1 MIIQLVKQLS
11 QRDFGA
17 FPFGDDSVGRG
28 RPAGGERK
36 AAKERDSDAEQ
47 AKNGS
52 FHKDL
57 REFSYCTIVLWLYHS
72 GAGGKN
78 VNFLQE
84 VVAENARS
92 LFTNAEKYA
101 IF

>member
-1 MIIQLVKQLS
+1 MIIQLVKQLF

-17 FPFGDDSVGRG
+17 FPFGDDSIGCG

-47 AKNGS
+47 AKNV
-52 FHKDL
+52 
-57 REFSYCTIVLWLYHS
+57 YCTIVLWLYHS